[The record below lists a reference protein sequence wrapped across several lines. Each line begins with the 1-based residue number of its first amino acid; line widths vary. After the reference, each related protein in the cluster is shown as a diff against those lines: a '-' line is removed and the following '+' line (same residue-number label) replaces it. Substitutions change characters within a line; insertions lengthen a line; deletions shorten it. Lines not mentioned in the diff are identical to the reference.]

1 MKSLYTLAAAIAAV
15 ALSGTAFAGSA
26 EDVIAAEK
34 CTKCHTATTTKKGPS
49 YASVAAKYK
58 GKADAATVLFKG
70 LKAGGKM
77 GDEEDHKKVAASDD
91 EIKAV
96 VAFVLAS
103 K

>member
-1 MKSLYTLAAAIAAV
+1 MKTLFTLAAAIATV
-15 ALSGTAFAGSA
+15 AISGTAVAASA
-26 EDVIAAEK
+26 EDIIATEK

-77 GDEEDHKKVAASDD
+77 GDEEEHKKIAASDD

-96 VAFVLAS
+96 VAFVLAT

>member
-77 GDEEDHKKVAASDD
+77 GEEEDHKKVAASDD

>member
-1 MKSLYTLAAAIAAV
+1 MKLRFVFLPALALMALHGSSLAAT
-15 ALSGTAFAGSA
+15 G
-26 EDVIAAEK
+26 EEVIAAQK
-34 CTKCHTATTTKKGPS
+34 CNKCHTATTTKKGPS

-58 GKADAATVLFKG
+58 GKPDAAATLFKG

-77 GDEEDHKKVAASDD
+77 GDEDDHKKLEVSDD

-96 VAFVLAS
+96 VAVVLAS